1 MSASH
6 DVSSPH
12 DGITG
17 EVSGRSLWTRL
28 LLTVLLLVF
37 VLLGLVFG
45 MTKTADAATVPVGFT
60 DRQIASGLTSPTA
73 LTALPDGR
81 VLAMQQN
88 GVIKVIK
95 GDVMLGTNFWGVPN
109 VDSSN
114 ERGCLGIV
122 PDPNFATNK
131 FIYIYCTISNGSA
144 SNNRVIRVTEA
155 NDRMVAGSEVVIFAL
170 PNVPSATRWHMG
182 GALKFGVDGKLY
194 VAVGNHED
202 NPQPVGSSNSQNLAS
217 AFGKILRINAD
228 GTVPSDNPYFNT
240 AGAYKAIWNIGHRNP
255 FAFDIQPTTGRM
267 FIGDVGQGTWEEV
280 NDGTRGGNYGWPA
293 FEGPET
299 NAQYDPPFYA
309 YNHSTGGC
317 AITGTVFYNPP
328 VAQFPAAYVGKFLF
342 QDFCQG
348 NIRTL
353 DTTTK
358 AVGAFVGGISFPTNM
373 VVSPDGSLYYLARNQ
388 QTGSPNPGGGTIS
401 KITYTGSQAPRI
413 TLHPQSQTIVVG
425 SPVTFTFAA
434 DGATS
439 YKWQRNGADIAGAT
453 TTSYSLSS
461 TAVGDNGAKFRGVA
475 TNSFGSAF
483 STEATL
489 TVTTNNFPVAAITSP
504 TAGTMFK
511 TGDVINYA
519 GTGTDAQ
526 DGTLPASAF
535 TWQVDFQHDSHTHP
549 FIPAT
554 TGSKTGSFTVPDFE
568 SGMANTWLRLFL
580 TVQDSQ
586 GATHSVSRDLYPA
599 TQISTLTPVGTP
611 VNGFGPIEKDTSN
624 GESAAGDGRTISIGG
639 IPYAKG
645 LGVHAPSDVRY
656 SLGGTCTGEFVA
668 DVGVDDEVGDR
679 GSVVF
684 QVYLDGVLA
693 FDSGILLGTDPRDS
707 VNVSLAGK
715 NELRLV
721 VTDAGDGKSFD
732 HASWGGARV
741 MGCGGTPPVLNI
753 TNLSPKDTANA
764 ADWSV
769 QSNIQVGNNVYGDRT
784 FTFTQIPA
792 NLLGS
797 KWVRTANDSKTYTG
811 NPTVTF
817 SITADADVYVALNDT
832 GPRPSWVDGTWTDT
846 ATNLDTRES
855 ATATR
860 TYSIYRKRFA
870 AGQVSLGPWNS
881 TSSMYTILVK

>member
-1 MSASH
+1 MSASQ
-6 DVSSPH
+6 DVTNAQ
-12 DGITG
+12 DGFG
-17 EVSGRSLWTRL
+17 PSAFKVWARML
-28 LLTVLLLVF
+28 LAVLCALSVMVGMVF
-37 VLLGLVFG
+37 VLTGA
-45 MTKTADAATVPVGFT
+45 ADAATVPVGFQ

-114 ERGCLGIV
+114 ERGCLGIT
-122 PDPNFATNK
+122 PDPNFATNH
-131 FIYIYCTISNGSA
+131 FIYIYCTITNGSA

-194 VAVGNHED
+194 IAVGNHED
-202 NPQPVGSSNSQNLAS
+202 NPQPVSTANSQNLANP
-217 AFGKILRINAD
+217 FGKILRINAD
-228 GTVPSDNPYFNT
+228 GTVPSDNPWFNT
-240 AGAYKAIWNIGHRNP
+240 AGAYKANWNIGHRNP
-255 FAFDIQPTTGRM
+255 FAFDIQPGTGRM

-280 NDGTRGGNYGWPA
+280 NNGTAGGNYGWPA

-309 YNHSTGGC
+309 YNHSSGGC

-328 VAQFPAAYVGKFLF
+328 VNQFPAAYVGKFLF

-353 DTTTK
+353 DPTS
-358 AVGAFVGGISFPTNM
+358 AVVGNFVTGISFPTNM
-373 VVSPDGSLYYLARNQ
+373 TISPDGSLYYLARNQ
-388 QTGSPNPGGGTIS
+388 QTGNPNPGGGTIS

-413 TLHPQSQTIVVG
+413 TLNPQSQTIVVG
-425 SPVTFTFAA
+425 SPVTFTATA

-439 YKWQRNGADIAGAT
+439 LQWQRNGANISGAT
-453 TTSYSLSS
+453 TASYTINS
-461 TAVGDNGAKFRGVA
+461 TVIGDNDARFRMVA

-483 STEATL
+483 SSEATL
-489 TVTTNNFPVAAITSP
+489 TVTTNNFPVASITTP
-504 TAGTMFK
+504 AAGTQFK
-511 TGDVINYA
+511 TGDTINYS
-519 GTGTDAQ
+519 GNGTDAE

-554 TGSKTGSFTVPDFE
+554 TGSKTGSFVVPDFE
-568 SGMANTWLRLFL
+568 SGMANTWLRMYL
-580 TVQDSQ
+580 TVRDSQ
-586 GATHSVSRDLYPA
+586 GATNTASRDVHPG
-599 TQISTLTPVGTP
+599 TQISSLTPVGTP
-611 VNGFGPIEKDTSN
+611 VNGYGPIEKDTSN

-639 IPYAKG
+639 IPYPKG
-645 LGVHAPSDVRY
+645 LGVHAPADVRY
-656 SLGGTCTGEFVA
+656 NLGGTCSGDFVS

-679 GSVVF
+679 GTVAF

-693 FDSGILLGTDPRDS
+693 FDSGTMAGTDARQS
-707 VNVSLAGK
+707 VNVSVAGK

-721 VTDAGDGKSFD
+721 VTDAGDGKSYD

-741 MGCGGTPPVLNI
+741 MGCGGSPPVLNV
-753 TNLSPKDTANA
+753 TNLSAKDTANA

-769 QSNIQVGNNVYGDRT
+769 QSNVQVGNNVYGDRT
-784 FTFTQIPA
+784 YTFTQIPA
-792 NLLGS
+792 TLLGS
-797 KWVRTANDSKTYTG
+797 KWVRTANDSKTFTG

-817 SITADADVYVALNDT
+817 SINIDADVYVALNDS
-832 GPRPSWVDGTWTDT
+832 GARPSWVDGTWTDT
-846 ATNLDTRES
+846 GTNLDTRES
-855 ATATR
+855 STQTR
-860 TYSIYRKRFA
+860 TYSIYRKRFT
-870 AGQVSLGPWNS
+870 AGTVSLGPWNS
-881 TSSMYTILVK
+881 TSSMYTVIVK